1 MADVR
6 NERMERE
13 SLVNPYSLLEAVN
26 SASATVNTAW
36 LIFIAIMAYV
46 LIAVAGV
53 THKDLLLETP
63 VALPIM
69 QVSIP
74 LRQFFTFIPI
84 VLVLFHLGVVAQ
96 LVLLARKTIEFHH
109 AVRLLESSDQRMH
122 PLRLELHNFF
132 FVQAIAGP
140 DRSRVIS
147 AFLHG
152 MSWLT
157 TMIFP
162 VLLLLY
168 IQVSFLPVHDVTTA
182 WVHRLALVFD
192 LFVLF
197 LIGTFLLR
205 AESSFFEA
213 MTLNARAHPV
223 NVAFTSAVM
232 FFVAFV
238 SFFVATVPDE
248 RLDRTARVLF
258 GAPEPKLGQD
268 TTVIDGGYAFPMLAS
283 ADTGWLFGMFPRN
296 LLVTDA
302 DLVIDRDVEPGEAT
316 LNLRGRDLRYARLDR
331 SDLHQGDLTGADLS
345 HASLVGADLRGISL
359 TCSDLNSAAD
369 GKSRGSVGCAMARQ
383 ANFSQARLDSAE
395 LSGADMTEARFQDAS
410 LGSARLVRATL
421 TAAQFDGAH
430 LNGADLDG
438 ALLQG
443 ADFEAADL
451 RAANLSLARLEGAV
465 LRRATLEGAN
475 LFRAT
480 LWGADLTT
488 AIITAADFR
497 GAYVWMTPPPSA
509 DPLSLGDLRDLQMR
523 APNADELAGLQSVL
537 DAHKGDGDLRQSL
550 TASLE
555 PLMSKTASVAWESG
569 DANSPISIWRQLA
582 YAPTVSE
589 ESQRQRSSEYL
600 VSMMCTARGAS
611 AQHIATGIARRA
623 QASEFAG
630 DAVAIS
636 DATLRESCAPAK
648 SIAEDVM
655 AGLARAVD
663 RVRAVA
669 PQVSVPQYTP
679 PPAPVATPVVPIPDQ
694 PVPQP

>member
-1 MADVR
+1 
-6 NERMERE
+6 
-13 SLVNPYSLLEAVN
+13 
-26 SASATVNTAW
+26 
-36 LIFIAIMAYV
+36 
-46 LIAVAGV
+46 
-53 THKDLLLETP
+53 
-63 VALPIM
+63 
-69 QVSIP
+69 
-74 LRQFFTFIPI
+74 
-84 VLVLFHLGVVAQ
+84 
-96 LVLLARKTIEFHH
+96 
-109 AVRLLESSDQRMH
+109 
-122 PLRLELHNFF
+122 
-132 FVQAIAGP
+132 
-140 DRSRVIS
+140 
-147 AFLHG
+147 
-152 MSWLT
+152 
-157 TMIFP
+157 
-162 VLLLLY
+162 
-168 IQVSFLPVHDVTTA
+168 
-182 WVHRLALVFD
+182 
-192 LFVLF
+192 
-197 LIGTFLLR
+197 
-205 AESSFFEA
+205 
-213 MTLNARAHPV
+213 
-223 NVAFTSAVM
+223 
-232 FFVAFV
+232 
-238 SFFVATVPDE
+238 
-248 RLDRTARVLF
+248 
-258 GAPEPKLGQD
+258 
-268 TTVIDGGYAFPMLAS
+268 
-283 ADTGWLFGMFPRN
+283 
-296 LLVTDA
+296 
-302 DLVIDRDVEPGEAT
+302 
-316 LNLRGRDLRYARLDR
+316 
-331 SDLHQGDLTGADLS
+331 
-345 HASLVGADLRGISL
+345 RGISL